1 MFCVDDPAGRIINHS
16 LSHEGEAH
24 VIPPTAEL
32 EIAWSC
38 QFNVVSWGGGGVKD
52 ADLVA
57 IGSHEV
63 WIL

>member
-38 QFNVVSWGGGGVKD
+38 KFHFCELHSDHWDGC
-52 ADLVA
+52 
-57 IGSHEV
+57 ER
-63 WIL
+63 